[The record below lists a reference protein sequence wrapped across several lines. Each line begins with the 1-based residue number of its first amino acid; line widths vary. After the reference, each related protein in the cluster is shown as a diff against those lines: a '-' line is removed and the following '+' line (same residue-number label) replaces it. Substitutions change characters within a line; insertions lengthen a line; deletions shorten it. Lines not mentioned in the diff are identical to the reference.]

1 MAIPTSTNTYG
12 QFPSRKSEREIVLKD
27 PKVIGFKYPLDVTP
41 GKGYFSKSSGIQ
53 LVKSSLKSLL
63 KTQRGERFMLP
74 DYGCNLLKFV
84 MEPLDETTFN
94 LIKEEIDISIRK
106 YLKAVNIELLQV
118 LETRSNNIDVK
129 LVCSLNDSELTKFD
143 LGVRI

>member
-1 MAIPTSTNTYG
+1 
-12 QFPSRKSEREIVLKD
+12 
-27 PKVIGFKYPLDVTP
+27 
-41 GKGYFSKSSGIQ
+41 
-53 LVKSSLKSLL
+53 
-63 KTQRGERFMLP
+63 MLP
-74 DYGCNLLKFV
+74 DYGCNLIKFV

-129 LVCSLNDSELTKFD
+129 LVCSLKDSELTKFD